1 MSSTS
6 IRPATLDDLKTL
18 LDLMVAFNA
27 IEQIRWQ
34 RSRGE
39 AAVRA
44 LISDE
49 TIGLVELIE
58 EDGRIVG
65 YFILTWGFD
74 LEWYGRDAVLTEL
87 FLAEDVRGR
96 GLGTFAL
103 REAERLAAARGA
115 RALHLLVRE
124 ENRRARR
131 LYASSGFVAPGR
143 IFLTK
148 SLSRN
153 DARLPVTSD

>member
-1 MSSTS
+1 MSSTR
-6 IRPATLDDLKTL
+6 IRPATLDDLHAL
-18 LDLMVAFNA
+18 LDLMVLFNEV
-27 IEQIRWQ
+27 EQIRWQ

-44 LISDE
+44 LLSDE
-49 TIGLVELIE
+49 NIGLVELVE
-58 EDGRIVG
+58 EDGRVVG

-87 FLAEDVRGR
+87 FLSEHVRGR
-96 GLGTFAL
+96 GLGTLAL

-124 ENRRARR
+124 ENGSARR
-131 LYASSGFVAPGR
+131 LYASAGFVAPGR

-148 SLSRN
+148 GL
-153 DARLPVTSD
+153 AEGAQGVVA

>member
-1 MSSTS
+1 
-6 IRPATLDDLKTL
+6 
-18 LDLMVAFNA
+18 MVAFNEV
-27 IEQIRWQ
+27 EQIRWQ

-39 AAVRA
+39 PAVRT
-44 LISDE
+44 LMSDE
-49 TIGLVELIE
+49 NIGLVELVVE
-58 EDGRIVG
+58 NGRIVG

-96 GLGTFAL
+96 GLGTLAL
-103 REAERLAAARGA
+103 REAERLAASRGA

-124 ENRRARR
+124 ENTRARR
-131 LYASSGFVAPGR
+131 LYASSEFVAPRR

-148 SLSRN
+148 GLSEG
-153 DARLPVTSD
+153 AS

>member
-1 MSSTS
+1 MSSTR
-6 IRPATLDDLKTL
+6 IRPATLDDLGAL
-18 LDLMVAFNA
+18 LDLMVAFNEV
-27 IEQIRWQ
+27 EQIRWQ

-39 AAVRA
+39 TA
-44 LISDE
+44 LRTLLSDE
-49 TIGLVELIE
+49 NIGLVELVE
-58 EDGRIVG
+58 EDGRVVG

-87 FLAEDVRGR
+87 FLAERVRGR
-96 GLGTFAL
+96 GLGALAL

-124 ENRRARR
+124 ENGRARR
-131 LYASSGFVAPGR
+131 LYASAGFVAPGR

-148 SLSRN
+148 SLRE
-153 DARLPVTSD
+153 DAS